1 MAKVRKRT
9 SPKFQTTPETVNE
22 TPNDRNCD
30 DGPSQSN
37 DERGNAFLH
46 LLTRDAMKNYYGTSK
61 KHRNAEF
68 LEDVF
73 EILIKRNIESGSSE
87 SIEEEGSDS
96 VDPSTS
102 KRPKKKRPEKPV
114 NEATQSNFQDLD
126 GESNEEE
133 QLKKFK

>member
-1 MAKVRKRT
+1 
-9 SPKFQTTPETVNE
+9 
-22 TPNDRNCD
+22 
-30 DGPSQSN
+30 
-37 DERGNAFLH
+37 
-46 LLTRDAMKNYYGTSK
+46 MKNYYGTSK

-102 KRPKKKRPEKPV
+102 KRPKNKRPEKPV

-126 GESNEEE
+126 GESNDEE
-133 QLKKFK
+133 